1 MGAEQPEE
9 QRWKT
14 KYRALLEEQAA
25 NDEHSDALRQALI
38 RLSHL
43 FAGQAEDLDDLLE
56 ELRHKVRR
64 GATVDDLQEQIALID
79 SYSDELELSAVS
91 TESASPR
98 PQTTDTTAEEIRA
111 CVSSDSRQAEP
122 AFKSISDRI
131 ETVLID
137 MVSNLKVPESVAES
151 KARIEQ
157 TLRSGLNWYELIATL
172 EELSLLVAG
181 TLYEGEKDY
190 SGFLQNTISCLAELQ
205 AMIKVCQQS
214 GIDSSNNSRLL
225 EENIELSLQNMKES
239 LQGDDID
246 KMKNVVEQGLAS
258 IAGNVQA
265 FGEKQ
270 EGSSLELRENV
281 HALSTQVLHLQQEV
295 AQARKEVELHKSRAT
310 TDPLTKLP
318 NRAAYEERLKFEY
331 ARWIRYQRPL
341 SLAVGDVDFFKQ
353 VNDTHGH
360 LLGDEVLQKLSA
372 LLKETVRKTDFVARY
387 GGEEF
392 VFLLPE
398 TDCDSALIALDKIR
412 EHIKTLSFNS
422 DQGAF
427 SVAMSFGITSYRE
440 SDNLNMAFAR
450 ADQAL
455 YAAKQKGRDQ
465 CVLAPIK

>member
-1 MGAEQPEE
+1 MGAEQPDE

-64 GATVDDLQEQIALID
+64 GATVDDLQEQIAQID
-79 SYSDELELSAVS
+79 SYSDEHELLAVS
-91 TESASPR
+91 TDSASSTPK
-98 PQTTDTTAEEIRA
+98 TADTTAQEIRA
-111 CVSSDSRQAEP
+111 SVSTDTRQAEP

-151 KARIEQ
+151 KVRIEQ

-205 AMIKVCQQS
+205 AMIKVCQQA
-214 GIDSSNNSRLL
+214 GVDSKNNSRLL

-281 HALSTQVLHLQQEV
+281 HALSTQVLQLQQEV

-318 NRAAYEERLKFEY
+318 NRAAYEERLTFEY

-422 DQGAF
+422 DQGTF
-427 SVAMSFGITSYRE
+427 GVAMSFGITSYRE